1 MQRTSPIIVRRLLV
15 GAIVGS
21 ALLTSATAGFAQ
33 NGAPVKN
40 EYRGTLVTS
49 IPITRKLILFQYLG
63 IVTNPAKHVITYYY
77 SPPGVIYKPKPWI
90 ELWAGMFGLYNNNAA
105 KENSWELRPLAGVKF
120 YVPNDRKLTIFS
132 FTRYEYRSIHRSE
145 SGTKESIPRVRTRLG
160 IEAPLVPKERAWTP
174 KTPYVL
180 ADVEPIWRLDDGYM
194 ETLRL
199 RAGIG
204 YVFNPTWRAE
214 LIYHTQ
220 WTATKDATLSYTDN
234 IWRLNFKLTLPTLRK
249 KANEPPSQDDDP
261 SQFVDIDE

>member
-1 MQRTSPIIVRRLLV
+1 MRLHL
-15 GAIVGS
+15 VGS

-49 IPITRKLILFQYLG
+49 IPITRKLILFQYP
-63 IVTNPAKHVITYYY
+63 VVPTKHVITYYY

-120 YVPNDRKLTIFS
+120 YVPNDRKFPPPAP
-132 FTRYEYRSIHRSE
+132 RGGVPVHHPSE

-180 ADVEPIWRLDDGYM
+180 ADVEPIWRLDDGPM
-194 ETLRL
+194 GKPGGG
-199 RAGIG
+199 AGTRV
-204 YVFNPTWRAE
+204 YPTWRAD
-214 LIYHTQ
+214 H
-220 WTATKDATLSYTDN
+220 LSHHGG
-234 IWRLNFKLTLPTLRK
+234 
-249 KANEPPSQDDDP
+249 
-261 SQFVDIDE
+261 DETPNNLGA